1 MKLCLIYLATG
12 LINDKRYIG
21 QTRYNRQTPRIEQR
35 KAVKNIGDCLIRG
48 DSKAYNYIRR
58 YKNDNNKS

>member
-21 QTRYNRQTPRIEQR
+21 QTRYSGQTPRIER
-35 KAVKNIGDCLIRG
+35 GRAVKNIDYCLARENN
-48 DSKAYNYIRR
+48 KAYNYIRR

>member
-21 QTRYNRQTPRIEQR
+21 QTRYNWQTPRIEQR
-35 KAVKNIGDCLIRG
+35 KGSQK
-48 DSKAYNYIRR
+48 YRR
-58 YKNDNNKS
+58 PPHKGR